1 MYNKYIAI
9 ITAENK
15 ERYISATINSCLKQE
30 INNKLKIIVVYSN
43 LKNEKTIKY
52 KFKKYKNIIFL
63 KLLKKKKF
71 PTQDQLY
78 KIHCATKYINNEW
91 IMLLDGDDKFKSKKI
106 KFLSRLSLKK
116 NQLYLH
122 NHEIIHKN
130 IMINYSNKFYK
141 KFLIYKKLFND
152 WPEKVNTSSIL
163 IPGNLLKNFY
173 KKSKPYNWKYLAID
187 IQLVLFYFYKNKFKY
202 IDEVLTEK
210 VENINNLDKK
220 FSNYIK
226 KIYWIRRME
235 QHKLTRSLS
244 GKMNYLDRFIS
255 LFFQKIFK

>member
-1 MYNKYIAI
+1 LYNKYIAI

-15 ERYISATINSCLKQE
+15 ERYISETINSCLKQK

-43 LKNEKTIKY
+43 LKNEKNIKH

-63 KLLKKKKF
+63 KIVVKKKY

-78 KIHCATKYINNEW
+78 KIQYATKYINNEW

-106 KFLSRLSLKK
+106 KVLSKLRLKK
-116 NQLYLH
+116 NKLYLH
-122 NHEIIHKN
+122 DHEIFYKK

-141 KFLIYKKLFND
+141 KFFIYKKLFND

-163 IPGNLLKNFY
+163 IPGNLLKKFY

-187 IQLVLFYFYKNKFKY
+187 IQLVLFYFYKNKFNY

-210 VENINNLDKK
+210 LENIHNLDKK
-220 FSNYIK
+220 FSNYIE
-226 KIYWIRRME
+226 KIYWTRRIE
-235 QHKLTRSLS
+235 QHELTKNLS

-255 LFFQKIFK
+255 LFFQKIF

>member
-15 ERYISATINSCLKQE
+15 ERYISETINSCLKQE

-43 LKNEKTIKY
+43 LKNEKIIKY

-63 KLLKKKKF
+63 KLLLKKKY

-78 KIHCATKYINNEW
+78 KIQCATKYIKNEW
-91 IMLLDGDDKFKSKKI
+91 IMLLDGDDKFKTKKI
-106 KFLSRLSLKK
+106 KYLNKLSLKK
-116 NQLYLH
+116 NKLYLH
-122 NHEIIHKN
+122 NHEILYKN
-130 IMINYSNKFYK
+130 IIINYSNKFYK

-163 IPGNLLKNFY
+163 ISGNLLKNFY

-187 IQLVLFYFYKNKFKY
+187 IQLVLFYFYKNKFNFV
-202 IDEVLTEK
+202 DEVLTEK
-210 VENINNLDKK
+210 IENINNLDKK

-235 QHKLTRSLS
+235 QHELTKILS